1 MNVWLNVGG
10 GQGYDFVI
18 NRSRGENR
26 ANVERLTGESAQTV
40 GEAAYAVSGK
50 TIQFTLPR
58 SLLGDITSLQLKAT
72 DNVDL
77 LADIMVLYTTGDSAP
92 YGRLNYCFEL

>member
-40 GEAAYAVSGK
+40 GEAAYAGQRQDHTVYPSQIAFGRYYFAA
-50 TIQFTLPR
+50 TQ
-58 SLLGDITSLQLKAT
+58 GD
-72 DNVDL
+72 
-77 LADIMVLYTTGDSAP
+77 G
-92 YGRLNYCFEL
+92 